1 MQTSC
6 KFKWRENDGPRKGK
20 KNIICSFGLVQGV
33 ARTLYIDKSG
43 YETVYPLDDKLG
55 LINIKDTKS
64 RYTQRFAHI
73 LAELVVEMPEKRAVE
88 ILNLVSEFKLGIASI
103 PDIVISIGDKY
114 LPETDADIDMTDSEQ
129 GTPPPHNDFVR
140 KKIEEIESKPDK
152 DEIVKAAVEKSG
164 DFDKDVKG
172 SNVVENT
179 VFYLSC
185 DGTGVPG
192 IRTELEG
199 KKGRQSDGSAK
210 TFEAKIGVCFKQDF
224 DGNGCPLLSNGVI
237 FRRNDSNRYTGTVE
251 KVNEFGPMLY
261 NFSVKNGIDLAN
273 QIVFLGDGAVWIW
286 RIKNKYFPNAIAIVD
301 KFHAI
306 ENLNKII
313 DKLRFNKVE
322 IREEFRERCQALLS
336 LGDIERLDEVIMNKT
351 TKSNETA
358 IGNSFEY
365 FRKNKERMQYGLFTA
380 AGLFVG
386 SGVVEAAC
394 KTIVCSRLKRAGAHW
409 SKKIAANIIAIR
421 CAIMSKE
428 FDKHLPKGSVHAA

>member
-1 MQTSC
+1 M
-6 KFKWRENDGPRKGK
+6 
-20 KNIICSFGLVQGV
+20 QGV
-33 ARTLYIDKSG
+33 SRTLYVDKLG
-43 YETVYPLDDKLG
+43 HETVYPLDEKLG
-55 LINIKDTKS
+55 LINIKDSKS
-64 RYTQRFAHI
+64 RYTQRFAH
-73 LAELVVEMPEKRAVE
+73 LLVELVAEMPEKRAVE
-88 ILNLVSEFKLGIASI
+88 ILNKVSEFKLGIASI
-103 PDIVISIGDKY
+103 ADIVSSIGDMY
-114 LPETDADIDMTDSEQ
+114 LPKADVDIDMTESAQ
-129 GTPPPHNDFVR
+129 VIPGKHNDFVR
-140 KKIEEIESKPDK
+140 KKIEEIESNPDK
-152 DEIVKAAVEKSG
+152 DEIIKAAVEKSG
-164 DFDKDVKG
+164 DFGKTAKG
-172 SNVVENT
+172 NNMAENT
-179 VFYLSC
+179 VFYISC

-224 DGNGCPLLSNGVI
+224 DDVGYPLLSNGVI

-273 QIVFLGDGAVWIW
+273 QIAFLGDGAVWIW
-286 RIKNKYFPNAIAIVD
+286 RIQNKYFPNAIAIVD

-313 DKLRFNKVE
+313 DRLRFNKVE

-380 AGLFVG
+380 AGLLVG

-428 FDKHLPKGSVHAA
+428 FDKHLQKDSVDAA